1 MPLIDRIAAALAIA
15 RPEGLLAGDLVEG
28 SESPLRQAPDA
39 ELLDTSYMTID
50 EQVEFVLD
58 KVARKVLTKEFSE
71 QE

>member
-1 MPLIDRIAAALAIA
+1 MGQVL
-15 RPEGLLAGDLVEG
+15 EGPDPRLDVRQRDLLE
-28 SESPLRQAPDA
+28 APDA